1 MFCFSLKKPADKLNE
16 CGGLLWIV
24 VDIVLPTSFSYFIYN
39 HSSTKKRKMF
49 LRSIMFDAMHNI
61 MSHISLKCFE
71 LFCVLLS
78 AITKFRWLC
87 VFALEAVTVTIFG
100 RL

>member
-1 MFCFSLKKPADKLNE
+1 MSVEDC
-16 CGGLLWIV
+16 CGLLWILFYPQV
-24 VDIVLPTSFSYFIYN
+24 SDIFIYK

-49 LRSIMFDAMHNI
+49 LRSIMFNAMHNI
-61 MSHISLKCFE
+61 MSHILLKCFE
-71 LFCVLLS
+71 LFCVLLN
-78 AITKFRWLC
+78 AITKFRWLS